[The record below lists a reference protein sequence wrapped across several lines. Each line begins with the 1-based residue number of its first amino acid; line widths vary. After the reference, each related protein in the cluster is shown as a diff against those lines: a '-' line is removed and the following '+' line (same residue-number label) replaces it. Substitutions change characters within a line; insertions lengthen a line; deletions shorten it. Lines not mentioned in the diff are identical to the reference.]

1 MSLLKRKIGTML
13 LVALFVT
20 SSFMALSP
28 ISETLEPEYVAQSN
42 DFGSTLAESE
52 MNLSIPYVDNHYG
65 SADGIID
72 PWEYAFSYTDP
83 VSGVTAYVEHNGTV
97 MYIGLEAMTSGWIGF
112 AWQNYT
118 DSFSEAGL
126 NNSDVVV
133 GYAPGETHPS
143 DYWRVLPTDAVTVH
157 YILSKRDGSFL
168 QEADFPDVSST
179 DAVQDL
185 PALQGYKDAIIGM
198 RLGEIRHFVVPAEG
212 AYTTP
217 GHELYGLDLVYEI
230 ELTRISRETITRVTN
245 PIDQSD
251 IVYSD
256 EYGTSTFQHLPDMNQ
271 SRIIQANGFDNGTY
285 TQLEYAILLNSTD
298 VNDIQLFN
306 STDIQFPFIFMFG
319 SSEELNGL
327 PVQHTYWTEP
337 ALVDFVP
344 NKPPTMVIESPEPD
358 ETIEWVAALK
368 LNASDNFVQ
377 TAVYKVDNE
386 DSWTN
391 LTYNFE
397 SALWEANA
405 DLSSYT
411 DGIHTITFNAT
422 DPSGLSGIAMVDI
435 VVNIPYVPHLG
446 MRVDVS
452 RTILTSE
459 HFGSEV
465 TDSYTIHNNGTAPIN
480 SLDIYLPTRYSG
492 NFLSMSA
499 NDLDGNEVQVIRM
512 EDSNEMMHWRLYFHN
527 PIGFHESYSFQ
538 TTMYMTSLFW
548 LTIPLEWEYR
558 LEFLKYPL
566 LSYVISQGQFAI
578 SFEQGGSLVP
588 NEEIPDSEENSVVPF
603 SEIEFSVLL
612 RLFSKNIVGDRETSV
627 IIDAWGWLS
636 YKETVT
642 LDNTGAQPIESLAF
656 TLPAYSTAI
665 TIYDEVGV
673 LAWSQRSVG
682 IGFEFNES
690 SQVNVNL
697 ISDRFGL
704 GLESGFK
711 YTFQVEYVVQASNYL
726 EYDSAGNKL
735 AVPMAVLADVLIR
748 EHSID
753 VVFPASVSLVEA
765 SEDYRTLFGVFD
777 TSLRYMSYNTTQRN
791 PFSVEVVYQVTIGAA
806 ARPAIFALMIG
817 VIGLIY
823 IARRKVELPEEV
835 TGPKD
840 DDEHDD
846 SQPRQIGAPSD
857 LLSEFANLY
866 SRKTA
871 LNMDL
876 EKLEAARRRG
886 KVKKREYMIRE
897 RDLKQQVEDID
908 SSLPSLRDDMISYGP
923 RYRDLVAQLE
933 LQDERIEGAKAGLR
947 QLLLR
952 KKKQRIS
959 RAAFE
964 KSRQD
969 YLKTIQ
975 KATTATDRI
984 LLTIQ
989 EEAGEL

>member
-1 MSLLKRKIGTML
+1 MA
-13 LVALFVT
+13 VA
-20 SSFMALSP
+20 P
-28 ISETLEPEYVAQSN
+28 ISETLEPEHVAQSK

-52 MNLSIPYVDNHYG
+52 VNLSIPYSDNHYG

-83 VSGVTAYVEHNGTV
+83 VTGVTAYVEHNGTV
-97 MYIGLEAMTSGWIGF
+97 VYIGLEAMTSGWIGL

-118 DSFSEAGL
+118 DNFSGAGL
-126 NNSDVVV
+126 NNSDVIV

-157 YILSKRDGSFL
+157 YVLTSRDGSFM
-168 QEADFPDVSST
+168 QEADFPDITST
-179 DAVQDL
+179 DAVEDL

-198 RLGEIRHFVVPAEG
+198 RLGEIRHFVIPAEE
-212 AYTTP
+212 AYTQP
-217 GHELYGLDLVYEI
+217 DHELYGKDLVYDI
-230 ELTRISRETITRVTN
+230 ELTRISRATIERVAN
-245 PIDQSD
+245 PADQCE

-271 SRIIQANGFDNGTY
+271 SRIIQADGFDNGTY
-285 TQLEYAILLNSTD
+285 TQVEYAILLNSTD
-298 VNDIQLFN
+298 VDDIQLFN
-306 STDIQFPFIFMFG
+306 STDIQFPFVFMFG
-319 SSEELNGL
+319 NSEELNGL

-337 ALVDFVP
+337 ALVNLVP
-344 NKPPTMVIESPEPD
+344 NTPPTMVVESPEQD
-358 ETIEWVAALK
+358 EVVEWVASLR
-368 LNASDNFVQ
+368 LNATDDFVQ
-377 TAVYKVDNE
+377 TAVYKIDDA

-397 SALWEANA
+397 SKLWEANA
-405 DLSSYT
+405 DMSSYD
-411 DGIHTITFNAT
+411 DGLHTITFNAS
-422 DPSGLSGIAMVDI
+422 DPSGVFGIAMVDI
-435 VVNIPYVPHLG
+435 EVNIPYVPNLG
-446 MRVDVS
+446 MRVDVT
-452 RTILTSE
+452 RTFITSE
-459 HFGSEV
+459 HYGAQV
-465 TDSYTIHNNGTAPIN
+465 TDGYTIVNNGSAPIN
-480 SLDIYLPTRYSG
+480 SLDVFLPDRYSG

-499 NDLDGNEVQVIRM
+499 IDLGENEVQVIRM
-512 EDSNEMMHWRLYFHN
+512 DDSDGMLHWRLYFYE
-527 PIGFHESYSFQ
+527 PIGFQESYSFE

-548 LTIPLEWEYR
+548 VTDPTEWEYR

-566 LSYVISQGQFAI
+566 LSYVIRQAHFTLN
-578 SFEQGGSLVP
+578 FEQGGSLIP
-588 NEEIPDSEENSVVPF
+588 NEEVPDSDESSLVPF
-603 SEIEFSVLL
+603 TETEFSVLI
-612 RLFSKNIVGDRETSV
+612 RLFSNNVVGDRETSV
-627 IIDAWGWLS
+627 TIDAWGWLT
-636 YKETVT
+636 YQETVS
-642 LDNTGAQPIESLAF
+642 LENTGAGALNTILF
-656 TLPAYSTAI
+656 TLPAYSASI
-665 TIYDEVGV
+665 TIYDQVGV
-673 LAWSQRSVG
+673 LAQSQRTVSYG
-682 IGFEFNES
+682 EFNES
-690 SQVNVNL
+690 SRISVNL
-697 ISDRFGL
+697 IADRFAQ
-704 GLESGFK
+704 GLESEFK
-711 YTFQVEYVVQASNYL
+711 YTFQVDYVVQASSYQ
-726 EYDSAGNKL
+726 ESAANGNKL
-735 AVPMAVLADVLIR
+735 SLPMAVLADVLIR
-748 EHSID
+748 EHSIE
-753 VVFPASVSLVEA
+753 VILPASVSFVEA
-765 SEDYRTLFGVFD
+765 TNDYRTLFGVFD

-791 PFSVEVVYQVTIGAA
+791 PFEIEVVYQVTIGAA

-823 IARRKVELPEEV
+823 VTRRKVELPEEV
-835 TGPKD
+835 TGPRI
-840 DDEHDD
+840 DDEFDD

-897 RDLKQQVEDID
+897 RDLKQQIDEID
-908 SSLPSLRDDMISYGP
+908 SNLPSLRDDMISYGP

-984 LLTIQ
+984 LLSIQ

>member
-1 MSLLKRKIGTML
+1 ML
-13 LVALFVT
+13 LLALFVT

-28 ISETLEPEYVAQSN
+28 ISETLEPELVAQSK

-72 PWEYAFSYTDP
+72 PWEYAYSFADP
-83 VSGVTAYVEHNGTV
+83 VTGVTAYVEHNGTV

-118 DSFSEAGL
+118 DDFSQAGL
-126 NNSDVVV
+126 NNSDVIV

-157 YILSKRDGSFL
+157 YILTQRDGTFL
-168 QEADFPDVSST
+168 QEADFPDIAST
-179 DAVQDL
+179 DSVEDL

-198 RLGEIRHFVVPAEG
+198 RLGEVRHFVVPAEE

-217 GHELYGLDLVYEI
+217 GHELYGQDLVYEI
-230 ELTRISRETITRVTN
+230 ELTRISRESIVRTAN
-245 PIDQSD
+245 PVDQSD
-251 IVYSD
+251 ITYSD

-271 SRIIQANGFDNGTY
+271 SRIIQADGFDNGTY

-306 STDIQFPFIFMFG
+306 STDIQFPFVFMFG
-319 SSEELNGL
+319 TSEELNGL

-337 ALVDFVP
+337 ALVDIVP

-358 ETIEWVAALK
+358 EAVEWVAALK
-368 LNASDNFVQ
+368 LNATDDYVQ
-377 TAVYKVDNE
+377 TAVYKVDTE

-397 SALWEANA
+397 SKFWEANA
-405 DLSSYT
+405 DMSSFA
-411 DGIHTITFNAT
+411 DGIHTITFNAS
-422 DPSGLSGIAMVDI
+422 DPSGVFGIAMVDI
-435 VVNIPYVPHLG
+435 VVNIPYVPYLG
-446 MRVDVS
+446 MKVDVS
-452 RTILTSE
+452 RTIITTE
-459 HFGSEV
+459 HYGNRV
-465 TDSYTIHNNGTAPIN
+465 TDAYTILNNGTAPIN
-480 SLDIYLPTRYSG
+480 SLDIYLPERYLG
-492 NFLSMSA
+492 NFLTMVA
-499 NDLDGNEVQVIRM
+499 GDPDGNEVQVIRM
-512 EDSNEMMHWRLYFHN
+512 EDSNGMLHWRVYFQD
-527 PIGFHESYSFQ
+527 PIGFQESYSFG

-566 LSYVISQGQFAI
+566 LSYIISDGQFAL
-578 SFEQGGSLVP
+578 SFEQGGSLIP
-588 NEEIPDSEENSVVPF
+588 NEEIPDSVESNIVPF
-603 SEIEFSVLL
+603 TETEFSVLL

-636 YKETVT
+636 YRETVT
-642 LDNTGAQPIESLAF
+642 LVNSGAQPIENLAF

-665 TIYDEVGV
+665 TIFDEVGV
-673 LAWSQRSVG
+673 LAWSQRSIGV
-682 IGFEFNES
+682 GFEFNETT
-690 SQVNVNL
+690 NLIVNL
-697 ISDRFGL
+697 ISDRFGN
-704 GLESGFK
+704 GLESDFR
-711 YTFQVEYVVQASNYL
+711 YTFQVEYVVQASSYL
-726 EYDSAGNKL
+726 ESVATGNKL
-735 AVPMAVLADVLIR
+735 TLPLAVLTDVLIR
-748 EHSID
+748 EHSIE
-753 VVFPASVSLVEA
+753 VIFPASVSYVEA

-777 TSLRYMSYNTTQRN
+777 TTLRYMSYNTTHWN
-791 PFSVEVVYQVTIGAA
+791 PLSVEVVYQVTIGAA

-823 IARRKVELPEEV
+823 VARRKVELPEEV

-840 DDEHDD
+840 DDEYDD
-846 SQPRQIGAPSD
+846 SQPRQVGAPSD
-857 LLSEFANLY
+857 LLAEFANLY

-886 KVKKREYMIRE
+886 KIKKREYMIRD
-897 RDLKQQVEDID
+897 RDLKQQIEEID
-908 SSLPSLRDDMISYGP
+908 SSLPNLRDDMISYGP